1 MFSENTDIL
10 KNVEE
15 DKLKEIFDACVNV
28 IKSLPKNGMIYYF

>member
-15 DKLKEIFDACVNV
+15 DKLKEIFEACVNV
-28 IKSLPKNGMIYYF
+28 IKSLPKNGIIFIY